1 MYRASE
7 YISSLYLGL
16 KLIYRVLLAWPI
28 SHINVIRENYVMNQ
42 FYKDAP
48 SASEIQYVLV
58 MQ

>member
-28 SHINVIRENYVMNQ
+28 SHINVIRENYVMNK